1 MLFGKRGLEMGKR
14 PKKQIVLFLVEGLS
28 ERNALW
34 TIMSELYEKIDE
46 NAEVFFCQM
55 EEDGVV
61 GGDITSRNG
70 VTPEKIEMLMH
81 KLVVGPLLDKENIYP
96 KDVTE
101 IIQIVDLDGA
111 YIPDENVVF
120 PSEPLSEEHP
130 VMYYADRIEAN
141 NVQGIRNRNLRKRA
155 NIDYLCS
162 RKEIKVKTKTVPY
175 SVYYMSCNLD
185 TFLHRETN
193 IPTGREKCDKAAQ
206 FYSQFDGDAMLA
218 AKFFINDQDVAH
230 GRTYEESWAYI
241 RQGYNSLRRF
251 SNINLLCEKLLT
263 MING

>member
-1 MLFGKRGLEMGKR
+1 MGKR

-28 ERNALW
+28 EINALW

-81 KLVVGPLLDKENIYP
+81 KLVVGPLLERENIYP

-111 YIPDENVVF
+111 YIPDESIVY
-120 PSEPLSEEHP
+120 PSEPLSDDHP
-130 VMYYADRIEAN
+130 VIYYEDRIEAN
-141 NVQGIRNRNLRKRA
+141 NVTGIRIRNVRKRN
-155 NIDYLCS
+155 NIDYLTS
-162 RKEIKVKTKTVPY
+162 RQEIKVKTKTIPY
-175 SVYYMSCNLD
+175 SIYYMSCNLD

-193 IPTGREKCDKAAQ
+193 ISTGREKCDRAAL
-206 FYSQFDGDAMLA
+206 FSSKFDGDALA
-218 AKFFINDQDVAH
+218 AAQFFINDPDAAC
-230 GRTYEESWAYI
+230 GMTLDESWAYI
-241 RQGYNSLRRF
+241 RQGHNSLKRYT
-251 SNINLLCEKLLT
+251 NINLLFEKLLAL
-263 MING
+263 INA

>member
-1 MLFGKRGLEMGKR
+1 MGKR

-28 ERNALW
+28 EINALW

-81 KLVVGPLLDKENIYP
+81 KLVVGPLLDRENIYP

-111 YIPDENVVF
+111 YIPDESVVS
-120 PSEPLSEEHP
+120 PSEQLSDDHP
-130 VMYYADRIEAN
+130 VIYYEDRIEAN
-141 NVQGIRNRNLRKRA
+141 NVSGIRNRNMRKRA
-155 NIDYLCS
+155 NIDYLTS
-162 RKEIKVKTKTVPY
+162 RQEIKVKTKTIPY
-175 SVYYMSCNLD
+175 SIYYMSCNLD
-185 TFLHRETN
+185 TFLHGETN
-193 IPTGREKCDKAAQ
+193 ISTGREKCDRAAL
-206 FYSQFDGDAMLA
+206 FSSKFDGDPLGA
-218 AKFFINDQDVAH
+218 AQFFINDPDAAC
-230 GRTYEESWAYI
+230 GKTFDESWSFV
-241 RQGYNSLRRF
+241 RQGHNSLKRYT
-251 SNINLLCEKLLT
+251 NINLLFEKLLAL
-263 MING
+263 INE

>member
-1 MLFGKRGLEMGKR
+1 MGKR

-28 ERNALW
+28 EINALW

-70 VTPEKIEMLMH
+70 VTPDKIEMLMH

-96 KDVTE
+96 KDVTQ

-111 YIPDENVVF
+111 YIPDESIVS
-120 PSEPLSEEHP
+120 PPEPLCDDHP
-130 VMYYADRIEAN
+130 VMYYEDRIEAN
-141 NVQGIRNRNLRKRA
+141 NVSGIRIRNLRKRQ
-155 NIDYLCS
+155 NIDYLSS
-162 RKEIKVKTKTVPY
+162 RQEIKVKSKTVPY

-185 TFLHRETN
+185 TFLHRESN
-193 IPTGREKCDKAAQ
+193 IATGREKCDKATD
-206 FYSQFDGDAMLA
+206 FSSQFDRDPISA
-218 AKFFINDQDVAH
+218 AQFFINDPDTAH
-230 GRTYEESWAYI
+230 GKTFEESWDYI
-241 RQGYNSLRRF
+241 RQGHNSLQRYT
-251 SNINLLCEKLLT
+251 NINLLFEKLLSL
-263 MING
+263 IN